1 MDQQEQKQQQREGAR
16 STAVGGPSTRK
27 GEGYTVRLSNG
38 KKVMMTKV
46 LEKQIQET
54 ELQYQ

>member
-1 MDQQEQKQQQREGAR
+1 MEEQDQEQQQPQA
-16 STAVGGPSTRK
+16 GGPSTRK

-38 KKVMMTKV
+38 KKVLKTKV
-46 LEKQIQET
+46 LEKQIRET